1 MLERIMSQ
9 KIEATDVTE
18 EEALNAAFFERAD
31 EFIKQA
37 NEFCRP
43 AKGTQPNPTE
53 VRGQVSASMLFATA
67 RFNTW
72 VAANNFKDGDEM
84 RDAKQQVMSYVLQ
97 QFQMMLEDN
106 YDEYCEQ
113 FENYLRFRKNE
124 EFHTHTHTHKHD
136 HDKDHQ
142 H

>member
-1 MLERIMSQ
+1 MSQ
-9 KIEATDVTE
+9 KIDATDVTE
-18 EEALNAAFFERAD
+18 EEALNAVFFERAD

-37 NEFCRP
+37 NDFCRP
-43 AKGTQPNPTE
+43 PKGKKTDPAE
-53 VRGQVSASMLFATA
+53 LRGQVSAAMLFGTA

-72 VAANNFKDGDEM
+72 VAANTFQTAEEM
-84 RDAKQQVMSYVLQ
+84 REAKQQVTSYVLQ

-124 EFHTHTHTHKHD
+124 DFHAHKHD
-136 HDKDHQ
+136 KKDGHK

>member
-1 MLERIMSQ
+1 MTQ
-9 KIEATDVTE
+9 KIAATDVTE
-18 EEALNAAFFERAD
+18 EEALNALFFERAD
-31 EFIKQA
+31 EFIKMA

-43 AKGTQPNPTE
+43 PADQKNKAAE
-53 VRGQVSASMLFATA
+53 LRGQVSAAMLFASA

-84 RDAKQQVMSYVLQ
+84 REAKEQVMSYLVQ

-106 YDEYCEQ
+106 FDEYCDQ

-124 EFHTHTHTHKHD
+124 EFHTHKHD
-136 HDKDHQ
+136 H
-142 H
+142 

>member
-1 MLERIMSQ
+1 MSQ
-9 KIEATDVTE
+9 KIDAADVTE
-18 EEALNAAFFERAD
+18 EEALNAVFFERAD

-43 AKGTQPNPTE
+43 AKGQQPKPE
-53 VRGQVSASMLFATA
+53 QLRGQVSAAMLFATA

-72 VAANNFKDGDEM
+72 VAANTFKDGEEM
-84 RDAKQQVMSYVLQ
+84 REAKEQVMSYVLQ

-106 YDEYCEQ
+106 FDEYCEQ
-113 FENYLRFRKNE
+113 FDNYLRFRKNE
-124 EFHTHTHTHKHD
+124 EFHTHKHD
-136 HDKDHQ
+136 KKDDHQ

>member
-1 MLERIMSQ
+1 MSQ
-9 KIEATDVTE
+9 KIQATDVTE
-18 EEALNAAFFERAD
+18 EEALNAVFFERAD

-37 NEFCRP
+37 NDFCRP
-43 AKGTQPNPTE
+43 PQGQSANPAE
-53 VRGQVSASMLFATA
+53 IRAQVSAAMLFATA

-84 RDAKQQVMSYVLQ
+84 RAAKDQVMAYLLQ

-106 YDEYCEQ
+106 FDEYCEQ

-124 EFHTHTHTHKHD
+124 EFHAHKHEYK
-136 HDKDHQ
+136 HSHK
-142 H
+142 

>member
-1 MLERIMSQ
+1 MSQ
-9 KIEATDVTE
+9 KIDATDVTE
-18 EEALNAAFFERAD
+18 EEALNAVFFERAD

-43 AKGTQPNPTE
+43 PKGQKTDPNE
-53 VRGQVSASMLFATA
+53 LRGQVSAAMLFSTA

-72 VAANNFKDGDEM
+72 VAANTFENGDEM
-84 RDAKQQVMSYVLQ
+84 RDAKEQVMSYVLQ

-113 FENYLRFRKNE
+113 FDNYLRFRKNE
-124 EFHTHTHTHKHD
+124 EFHTHKHD
-136 HDKDHQ
+136 HDH
-142 H
+142 HSH